1 MLSDLAGS
9 LTNELSW
16 LFELMVFLN
25 LLLFEKACQESA
37 FSTPVKAIAQLILCN
52 VKSQVRTNSIS
63 THQRYNT
70 ERESLLLLYIG
81 WVLATCNTCVRLQST
96 PESQFLVE
104 QLIVG
109 WFYFTFIFFVL
120 LLLLFLACLLI
131 SPFKIM
137 LLLSLF
143 WFLYVFLGGFFFFFH
158 FFVFLCRRKCSFH
171 FIVTRG
177 YIEMKTVC
185 DREVSL

>member
-1 MLSDLAGS
+1 MAFWINGVFKFVVVWKGLPGICILNASKSNCSINS
-9 LTNELSW
+9 LH
-16 LFELMVFLN
+16 
-25 LLLFEKACQESA
+25 
-37 FSTPVKAIAQLILCN
+37 

-81 WVLATCNTCVRLQST
+81 WVLATCNTCVRLHST

-143 WFLYVFLGGFFFFFH
+143 WFLYVFLGGFFFFFISL
-158 FFVFLCRRKCSFH
+158 FSFVEGSAV
-171 FIVTRG
+171 FI
-177 YIEMKTVC
+177 
-185 DREVSL
+185 SL